1 MNISP
6 VRATVSED
14 DQGTVS
20 AAIASIK
27 QKLPFLVDLSVDDRK
42 SMVKIG
48 TKGYSF
54 VKQALDVAS
63 QHPGVLPASF
73 DVNEMRN
80 DTQLFAYLTTLQ
92 LTLSQL
98 KKQIDDTVM
107 QIGSQSY
114 ASARVVYASAS
125 SSFAGSFRA
134 WANMKGADEN
144 PAVILAMKPPP
155 LARARRSCATRC
167 SRRTGR
173 HPGAWRR
180 TWPVT
185 SRT

>member
-1 MNISP
+1 MNIN
-6 VRATVSED
+6 VVKATVSQD
-14 DQGTVS
+14 DQGVVS

-27 QKLPFLVDLSVDDRK
+27 EKLPFLVDLSVDDRK
-42 SMVKIG
+42 SMVKIS

-107 QIGSQSY
+107 QIGSQAY
-114 ASARVVYASAS
+114 AAARVVYASAS
-125 SSFAGSFRA
+125 SSFAG
-134 WANMKGADEN
+134 
-144 PAVILAMKPPP
+144 PP
-155 LARARRSCATRC
+155 LEVAVDQL
-167 SRRTGR
+167 GR
-173 HPGAWRR
+173 HFGRKPKAAGPA
-180 TWPVT
+180 TAAVPAPSHT
-185 SRT
+185 

>member
-6 VRATVSED
+6 VKATVSED

-73 DVNEMRN
+73 DVNDMRN

-125 SSFAGSFRA
+125 SSFAG
-134 WANMKGADEN
+134 
-144 PAVILAMKPPP
+144 PP
-155 LARARRSCATRC
+155 LEVAADQLGKHFGRKPKATK
-167 SRRTGR
+167 SATATAA
-173 HPGAWRR
+173 PSPTAV
-180 TWPVT
+180 PAP
-185 SRT
+185 SPA